1 MQSIKKYE
9 SVIGSINPTNSWEK
23 FVKKVCIINLNDA
36 KRTGS
41 EANKKAYLSQID
53 FYLREIG
60 IEA

>member
-1 MQSIKKYE
+1 MKTINQYE
-9 SVIGSINPTNSWEK
+9 SVIDSLHPTNSWEK

-41 EANKKAYLSQID
+41 EANKIACLSEID

-60 IEA
+60 IKA